1 MAAMSSTILLNTDS
15 RGVATLTL
23 NRPEKHN
30 ALDAEL
36 VAALHAAFVRLRSD
50 ADVRVVVLT
59 GAGKTFCSGAD
70 LEHMQRMVE
79 AGEEENSR
87 DALNLAACLRALST
101 LDKPVVARVQ
111 GNAFGGGIG
120 LVCCADIAV
129 AASHAR
135 FCLSEVRLGL
145 APAVIAPFVVA
156 SIGLR
161 QMRRLMLTADTIEA
175 PQALEIGLIHR
186 HALELDL
193 AIEQEVDLLLK
204 GGPVAQGTAK
214 SLLRDLVDADAGLHD
229 DHSGRHA
236 AVLAQLRAGDE
247 GREGLR
253 AFMEKRKPDWA
264 S

>member
-1 MAAMSSTILLNTDS
+1 MSSTILLNIDP

-23 NRPEKHN
+23 NRPEVHN

-50 ADVRVVVLT
+50 AAVRVVVLT
-59 GAGKTFCSGAD
+59 GAGRTFCSGAD
-70 LEHMQRMVE
+70 LEHMRRMVE
-79 AGEEENSR
+79 AGDEENAR
-87 DALNLAACLRALST
+87 DAQNLAACLHALAT
-101 LDKPVVARVQ
+101 LDKPVLARIQ

-120 LVCCADIAV
+120 LLCCADIAV

-156 SIGLR
+156 SIGAR
-161 QMRRLMLTADTIEA
+161 HMRRLMLTADTLDA

-186 HALELDL
+186 HAMELDL
-193 AIEQEVDLLLK
+193 AIEQEIDLLLK
-204 GGPVAQGTAK
+204 GGPVAQRTAK
-214 SLLRDLVDADAGLHD
+214 GMLRDLLAAEAGAYEVQ
-229 DHSGRHA
+229 SERHA

-253 AFMEKRKPDWA
+253 AFLEKRSPDWV